1 MNEMMVV
8 MGSAGATGI
17 VALVIFF
24 VIGLPVVCVTM
35 IKLVKI
41 LKGGGKKE
49 RKATAEETRMI
60 QELHSSM
67 ETLEDRIESLE
78 TILVHKTTMK
88 GD

>member
-1 MNEMMVV
+1 
-8 MGSAGATGI
+8 
-17 VALVIFF
+17 
-24 VIGLPVVCVTM
+24 M

-78 TILVHKTTMK
+78 TILVQKTTMK

>member
-60 QELHSSM
+60 Q
-67 ETLEDRIESLE
+67 
-78 TILVHKTTMK
+78 
-88 GD
+88 